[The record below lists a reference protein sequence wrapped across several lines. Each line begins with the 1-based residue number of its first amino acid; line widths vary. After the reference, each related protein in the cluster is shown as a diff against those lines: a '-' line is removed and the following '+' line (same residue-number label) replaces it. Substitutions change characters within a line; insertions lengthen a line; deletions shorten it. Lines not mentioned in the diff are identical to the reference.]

1 METEVKEKKITE
13 TKKSKP
19 KYFTDE
25 DAKNIFVFQESY
37 KFNSNSGKPTQKS
50 VTLKFRKR

>member
-1 METEVKEKKITE
+1 METEVKQEKI

-25 DAKNIFVFQESY
+25 DAKNVFVFQESY
-37 KFNSNSGKPTQKS
+37 KFNSNSGKPVQKS
-50 VTLKFRKR
+50 IKLKFGKK